1 MPKMNKKIDIR
12 KHILLPKSQKL
23 SEKEKEELLQKFG
36 ITTAELPKILKGDP
50 MLSGT
55 NPKPGDVYRILRASP
70 TAGRTVFYRVV
81 GNG

>member
-1 MPKMNKKIDIR
+1 MSKKFDVK
-12 KHILLPKSQKL
+12 KHALVPKSAKL
-23 SEKEKEELLQKFG
+23 SEKEKEELLQKFK
-36 ITTAELPKILKGDP
+36 ITTTELPRILKTDP

-55 NPKPGDVYRILRASP
+55 NPKTGDVFKILRASP